1 MLFDASFVRCL
12 GKSGGFFSSLN
23 GPVIVMNNLVSS
35 KFYANDTTHA
45 SEELAAVV

>member
-1 MLFDASFVRCL
+1 MLFGTFFVRCL
-12 GKSGGFFSSLN
+12 GKSGGFFN

-35 KFYANDTTHA
+35 KFYANDTTYA